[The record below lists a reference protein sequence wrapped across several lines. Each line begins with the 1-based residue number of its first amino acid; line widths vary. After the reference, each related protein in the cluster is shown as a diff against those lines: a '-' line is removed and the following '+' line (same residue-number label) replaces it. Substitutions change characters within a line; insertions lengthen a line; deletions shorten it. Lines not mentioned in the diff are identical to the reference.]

1 MKKLCCKFSIIIP
14 LAMIY
19 TLLMDSITISIVEL
33 GVYWGYN
40 LTTFL
45 FTATTVAWLCCSPF
59 RESCC
64 DGTWTETLFNLV
76 PVEVLSALV
85 FAQWHFQIFIVL
97 SVLFIVAEGVFIVF
111 LHKSVVKHRRSRR
124 VHQLY
129 KVYRDALRKFMVLS
143 LSIIYMIPCFLAIFI
158 YDFHAPTYTAD
169 EEVWNRLFPDV
180 SGAESKKEEKLDVYQ
195 ENSALLLC
203 FESNRWS
210 KYTIDEKITIMQ
222 KLVDFEADCL
232 GISTIPITTELLSGF
247 TLGQYSN
254 ETKEIWID
262 IAHLAKSSVDECIQ
276 TICHETFHSY
286 QHYLVD
292 NLDWD
297 SDVLQCS
304 YFTELHAWKENQE
317 NYRSMWVSGYD
328 AYESQPLEVT
338 ARSYAEQETEK
349 ILSYVN

>member
-14 LAMIY
+14 LAMIF

-33 GVYWGYN
+33 GIYLGYN

-45 FTATTVAWLCCSPF
+45 FIAATVVWLCCSSF
-59 RESCC
+59 RKNCC
-64 DGTWTETLFNLV
+64 NGTWTETLFNLV

-85 FAQWHFQIFIVL
+85 FAQWHFRIFIGL
-97 SVLFIVAEGVFIVF
+97 SMLFAVTEGTFMVS
-111 LHKSVVKHRRSRR
+111 LRKSEAKHRHSKR
-124 VHQLY
+124 VHRLY
-129 KVYRDALRKFMVLS
+129 KDVSRKFMVLS
-143 LSIIYMIPCFLAIFI
+143 LATIYMIPCLLTVFI

-169 EEVWNRLFPDV
+169 EDVWNRLISDA
-180 SGAESKKEEKLDVYQ
+180 SGVESKKEAPWDAYR
-195 ENSALLLC
+195 ENLALLLC
-203 FESNRWS
+203 FEYDCWS
-210 KYTIDEKITIMQ
+210 KYTINEKITIMQ

-232 GISTIPITTELLSGF
+232 GIPTIPITTELLSGF

-254 ETKEIWID
+254 EAKEIWID
-262 IAHLAKSSVDECIQ
+262 IEHLAKSPVEECIQ
-276 TICHETFHSY
+276 TICHEIFHSY

-304 YFTELHAWKENQE
+304 YFTELHVWKENQE
-317 NYRSMWVSGYD
+317 NYRSVWTSGYD
-328 AYESQPLEVT
+328 AYESQPLEIT

-349 ILSYVN
+349 ILSYIS